1 MSWCHIICVFQ
12 REAAL
17 CLEEESHKPVTQAL
31 THHPEKDMK
40 CVCIPTCWCSEF
52 VLEFREESTT
62 FSSHC
67 TKLGISF
74 NLEGEVS
81 ATGSVCNNHK

>member
-1 MSWCHIICVFQ
+1 MSWCRIICIFQ

-40 CVCIPTCWCSEF
+40 CVCISTWCSEF
-52 VLEFREESTT
+52 VLEIREGRTT

-67 TKLGISF
+67 TKLGVSF
-74 NLEGEVS
+74 NLEGEVA
-81 ATGSVCNNHK
+81 ATGSVYNNHK